1 MSISVSNNPDGS
13 FTVSCGTETVIVGA
27 PTAPKAGAPVNKRG
41 HHGGFVVTSIAP
53 STKLPPDIETAL
65 DTKELI
71 LKLKAASSR
80 AGIKASAGKGSLPEA
95 HFHLKGAHT
104 LDVAKLTK
112 SIGGENP
119 TILAHI
125 HWDADHG

>member
-1 MSISVSNNPDGS
+1 MATAKIVKSR
-13 FTVSCGTETVIVGA
+13 ETSRHPVGA
-27 PTAPKAGAPVNKRG
+27 EAPKAGAPVNKRG
-41 HHGGFVVTSIAP
+41 RHGGFVVTSIAP
-53 STKLPPDIETAL
+53 RTKLPPDIETDL
-65 DTKELI
+65 DTKELM

-80 AGIKASAGKGSLPEA
+80 AGIKASPGKGSLPEA

-119 TILAHI
+119 ITP
-125 HWDADHG
+125 